1 MFQQVPPPRLVVRAQ
16 EQYGLGTGTTP
27 EHARSFQAQV
37 DDTAHGTFDGAAPD
51 RQLQGQELGI
61 RHAALVLDE
70 VVPLCAD
77 RLAVAASTEALYGR
91 NDLLHLTPQQEAALV
106 GTPPRACFRT
116 PIFTQCRDL
125 AEMLYGMIKIQ
136 EFMHLLCREP

>member
-16 EQYGLGTGTTP
+16 EQYGLGTATTP

-37 DDTAHGTFDGAAPD
+37 DDTAHGPFDGAAPD
-51 RQLQGQELGI
+51 RQLQGQALGI

-77 RLAVAASTEALYGR
+77 RLAVAASPDALYGR
-91 NDLLHLTPQQEAALV
+91 NDLLHLAPQQEAALWHA
-106 GTPPRACFRT
+106 PAAARFRT
-116 PIFTQCRDL
+116 P
-125 AEMLYGMIKIQ
+125 
-136 EFMHLLCREP
+136 